1 MIGGMN
7 RSKMSKMRMKNIICQ
22 LALLITA
29 ASLAGCGLKGPL
41 YFPNHEQSGPKTTRT
56 APSTQS
62 GSNAQQSATAKG
74 QSAQPIQ

>member
-1 MIGGMN
+1 
-7 RSKMSKMRMKNIICQ
+7 MSRIRMKNRICQ
-22 LALLITA
+22 LALIMTA

-41 YFPNHEQSGPKTTRT
+41 YFPNHEQAGPKTTQA

-62 GSNAQQSATAKG
+62 GSNAQQSATAKE